1 MADGQ
6 EREKDPARQGEE
18 HDREEDG
25 EGAETL
31 RQRVEEGL
39 ERLVPEVIKRT
50 VEAGLDTLSRSER
63 GRLRSLVN
71 ELRIPRD
78 VTRYFL
84 AQIDDTKNALLR
96 VFAGEVRDFLEN
108 TDLAE
113 DIRRVLT
120 SVSLEV
126 STQIRFIPNDHKS
139 TGLKP
144 EVVTKSSTGEKR
156 ASKRGRADD
165 SNGHT

>member
-1 MADGQ
+1 MTDGQ
-6 EREKDPARQGEE
+6 PKDKDPRRTSDEVARE
-18 HDREEDG
+18 DDG
-25 EGAETL
+25 EGVETI
-31 RQRVEEGL
+31 RRRVEEGL

-78 VTRYFL
+78 VTRYLL
-84 AQIDDTKNALLR
+84 AQVDETKNALLR
-96 VFAGEVRDFLEN
+96 VFAGEVRDFLES

-113 DIRRVLT
+113 DIKRVLT

-126 STQIRFIPNDHKS
+126 STQIRFIPNEPRAPVE
-139 TGLKP
+139 KP
-144 EVVTKSSTGEKR
+144 ENADPVSTPRARSAAVKR
-156 ASKRGRADD
+156 
-165 SNGHT
+165 